1 VPGTPRARE
10 TRPVV
15 PSRPRESSALA
26 SKRPLHEHSMPP
38 PPAKLRKQYINTEY
52 PNLVLRFEDGHEIV
66 VKRGVGKTFD
76 IYSGETVRLLAV
88 FDPDARERELVAT
101 RKAEEFD
108 NA

>member
-1 VPGTPRARE
+1 
-10 TRPVV
+10 
-15 PSRPRESSALA
+15 
-26 SKRPLHEHSMPP
+26 MPP
-38 PPAKLRKQYINTEY
+38 TPTKLRKQYINTEY

-76 IYSGETVRLLAV
+76 IFAGETVRMLAV

-108 NA
+108 DA